1 MAMGEPALC
10 ITIATPSLQ
19 EERARLHGIVSGCGE
34 EHPNLAKQKW
44 YSTGE
49 EVGGRKVEG
58 GRGEREEGGRKVG
71 GRWEEGGREEGGRG
85 GREEGGR
92 KVGGV
97 RGRKVGGRWEG

>member
-34 EHPNLAKQKW
+34 EHSNLAKQKW

-49 EVGGRKVEG
+49 EVGGGREEG
-58 GRGEREEGGRKVG
+58 GRNGRGEREEGYIQCSLCFN
-71 GRWEEGGREEGGRG
+71 WNQM
-85 GREEGGR
+85 
-92 KVGGV
+92 
-97 RGRKVGGRWEG
+97 